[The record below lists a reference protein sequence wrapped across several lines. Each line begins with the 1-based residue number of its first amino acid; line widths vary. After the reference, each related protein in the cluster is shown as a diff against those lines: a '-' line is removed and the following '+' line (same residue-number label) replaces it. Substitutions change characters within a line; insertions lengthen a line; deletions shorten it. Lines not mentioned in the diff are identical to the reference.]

1 MSIFLKNPN
10 GKAMEKKIIPCK
22 IKKMQFF
29 LFFFHYVH
37 IILMNLK
44 ARQSLQDTQ
53 NILLNIYDVFV

>member
-1 MSIFLKNPN
+1 MFLEKIL
-10 GKAMEKKIIPCK
+10 MEGPWRENITPCK

-29 LFFFHYVH
+29 LVFHYVH

-53 NILLNIYDVFV
+53 NILVNIYNVCV